1 MKEKERRKKLILT
14 LEEGMAEAKDIMN
27 RQAEEIERLKE
38 INQFLR
44 DNITGNAEIT
54 LRNNIEDINNA
65 KREEIMRF
73 GNIVMNKIDDG
84 EIVHSFGVASVMMEE
99 LEKLDEMR
107 KGGVK

>member
-54 LRNNIEDINNA
+54 LRNSIEEINNA

-84 EIVHSFGVASVMMEE
+84 EIVNSFDVASVIMEE
-99 LEKLDEMR
+99 LEKLDEIM
-107 KGGVK
+107 

>member
-54 LRNNIEDINNA
+54 LRERLEDINNA

-73 GNIVMNKIDDG
+73 GNIVMNKIDAG
-84 EIVHSFGVASVMMEE
+84 EIVNSFDVASVMMEE
-99 LEKLDEMR
+99 LEKLDEIM
-107 KGGVK
+107 

>member
-44 DNITGNAEIT
+44 DNITGNAKIV
-54 LRNNIEDINNA
+54 LRERLEDINNA

-84 EIVHSFGVASVMMEE
+84 EIVHYFDVAAVMMEE
-99 LEKLDEMR
+99 LEKLNETM
-107 KGGVK
+107 

>member
-44 DNITGNAEIT
+44 DNITGNAEIV
-54 LRNNIEDINNA
+54 LRERLEDINNA

-84 EIVHSFGVASVMMEE
+84 EIVHSFDVSLVMFEE
-99 LEKLDEMR
+99 LEKLDETM
-107 KGGVK
+107 

>member
-14 LEEGMAEAKDIMN
+14 LEESMAEAKDIMN

-54 LRNNIEDINNA
+54 LKNSIEDINNA

-84 EIVHSFGVASVMMEE
+84 EIVHSFDVASVMMEE
-99 LEKLDEMR
+99 LEKLDEIM
-107 KGGVK
+107 

>member
-14 LEEGMAEAKDIMN
+14 LEEGIAEAKDIMN

-44 DNITGNAEIT
+44 DNITGNAEIV
-54 LRNNIEDINNA
+54 LRERLEDINNA
-65 KREEIMRF
+65 KREGIMRF

-84 EIVHSFGVASVMMEE
+84 EIVNSFDVTSVMMEE
-99 LEKLDEMR
+99 LEKLDETM
-107 KGGVK
+107 

>member
-54 LRNNIEDINNA
+54 LRNRIEDINNA

-84 EIVHSFGVASVMMEE
+84 EIVHSFDVASVMMEE
-99 LEKLDEMR
+99 LEKLDEIM
-107 KGGVK
+107 